1 MGLFNVIDACDL
13 VYGVVVL
20 FLKVRLLFFSLILVC
35 LGAVLP
41 RVLISNKNM
50 LMGLCSTL
58 IHLCLHYLVGA
69 LGF

>member
-1 MGLFNVIDACDL
+1 
-13 VYGVVVL
+13 
-20 FLKVRLLFFSLILVC
+20 

>member
-1 MGLFNVIDACDL
+1 MGLFKVMDAWDL

-20 FLKVRLLFFSLILVC
+20 FLKVRLFFSLILVC

-41 RVLISNKNM
+41 QVLISNKNM

-58 IHLCLHYLVGA
+58 LHLCLHYLVGA